1 MELDRVCQ
9 ELMLKWKHNPQDWE
23 NFPPQN
29 DGEYLMLWPG
39 QYATRTQKTRGTVVA
54 SNMRQVD
61 GSAELAISQGYVT
74 CNQSEPQL
82 SGRQD

>member
-1 MELDRVCQ
+1 
-9 ELMLKWKHNPQDWE
+9 
-23 NFPPQN
+23 
-29 DGEYLMLWPG
+29 MLWPG